1 MPFWISILFFWTLP
15 YGWGACPLGAS
26 SLEPRRRNC
35 MSGVSMVTSHP
46 LPSYLLMMRI
56 EIIPAHNC
64 CNFPPW
70 WGPHLQYE
78 LTSCWVNPKVITHK
92 AGQLIFWAKNNWKRR
107 LLGYHRFFLNE
118 FIPFGWCFIKWLIF
132 STVYGS
138 ILLVKL
144 KLNDFHSSL
153 NWRWEN
159 DQNIL
164 KSQQRHPGH
173 KDTSKCLQN
182 KPF

>member
-1 MPFWISILFFWTLP
+1 
-15 YGWGACPLGAS
+15 
-26 SLEPRRRNC
+26 
-35 MSGVSMVTSHP
+35 
-46 LPSYLLMMRI
+46 MRI
-56 EIIPAHNC
+56 EIIPAHNF

-132 STVYGS
+132 STVYWS

-144 KLNDFHSSL
+144 KLNDFQSSL

-164 KSQQRHPGH
+164 KSQERHPGH
-173 KDTSKCLQN
+173 KDTSKCLQTMPTLVLDLESSSKCCYLALVERLLDQWGKLRHSLYSKQMYTFLLTN
-182 KPF
+182 ER